1 MRGEDEI
8 KELRTREARAIQ
20 SLLRLK
26 AEILPVLAED
36 LVRYPEREIRK
47 RFVSSPEFAAT
58 LDDAAIARLKAEVS
72 QRASAMRDR
81 VMALLDEDERW
92 LAGVAHEGPG
102 KSLAENARLWE
113 ATRAAVDLVRELLT
127 AYGFP
132 NPDEYPT
139 EYRMPTWFIGGKY
152 LPGLAEKYW
161 ACAAEIREVRARLR
175 EVEEA
180 LVRND
185 LGRRWDRAG
194 TGDKA

>member
-92 LAGVAHEGPG
+92 LAGVGHEGPG
-102 KSLAENARLWE
+102 KSLAENARL
-113 ATRAAVDLVRELLT
+113 RAGRCERRGGPRARTVDRVRIPEP
-127 AYGFP
+127 GRV
-132 NPDEYPT
+132 PDRVPDAHMVH
-139 EYRMPTWFIGGKY
+139 RGKV
-152 LPGLAEKYW
+152 PSG
-161 ACAAEIREVRARLR
+161 ACREVLGLR
-175 EVEEA
+175 
-180 LVRND
+180 
-185 LGRRWDRAG
+185 GRDQGGPSPSSRGRGG
-194 TGDKA
+194 TRPQ